1 MLAYAIRRV
10 LQMIPLILGVTFLT
24 FVIINLIPG
33 SPADIVRSD
42 PKIRPEARARIEK
55 SLGLDKPWPERYLTW
70 LADLARGD
78 LGESMHNRVP
88 VKDRIAAVLP
98 NTLLLTV
105 SALAL
110 ALVVAIPL
118 GIYQALHHRSWIDRA
133 LNVVS
138 VSLYSMP
145 TFFLAYLLVIVFALM
160 FKQWGLPSLPVG
172 GMTDTRGGGGFW
184 DRFEH
189 LILPAATLAL
199 IQIGGW
205 SFYIRSQMLETL
217 QQDFVRTAH
226 AKGLRERAV
235 LYAHALRNAILPLVT
250 LVGLS
255 LPELFGG
262 AIIIESI
269 FAWPGI
275 GRLTLEAVDRR
286 DYTLIMGTTLMFA
299 VLTMVGNLLA
309 DVMNAVLD
317 PRIRLD

>member
-88 VKDRIAAVLP
+88 VKDRIGAVLP

-118 GIYQALHHRSWIDRA
+118 GVYAALHHRSWIDRT
-133 LNVVS
+133 LNVLS

-145 TFFLAYLLVIVFALM
+145 TFFLAYVLVIVFALM

-189 LILPAATLAL
+189 LILPATTLAM

-205 SFYIRSQMLETL
+205 SAYIRSQMLETL

-255 LPELFGG
+255 LPDLFGG

-317 PRIRLD
+317 PRIRLE

>member
-55 SLGLDKPWPERYLTW
+55 SLGLDKPWPERYVTW

-88 VKDRIAAVLP
+88 VVDRIGAVLP

-110 ALVVAIPL
+110 ALVIAIPL
-118 GIYQALHHRSWIDRA
+118 GVYAALNHRSWIDRA
-133 LNVVS
+133 LNVFS

-145 TFFLAYLLVIVFALM
+145 TFFLAYVLVIVFALM
-160 FKQWGLPSLPVG
+160 FRQWGLPSLPVG

-184 DRFEH
+184 DRVEH
-189 LILPAATLAL
+189 LILPATTLAL

-205 SFYIRSQMLETL
+205 SAYIRAQMLETL
-217 QQDFVRTAH
+217 RQDYVRTAH
-226 AKGLRERAV
+226 AKGLRERVV

-255 LPELFGG
+255 LPDLFGG

-309 DVMNAVLD
+309 DLMNAVLD

>member
-88 VKDRIAAVLP
+88 VKDRIGAVLP

-184 DRFEH
+184 DHVEH

>member
-55 SLGLDKPWPERYLTW
+55 SLGLDKPWPERYVTW

-88 VKDRIAAVLP
+88 VKDRIGAVLP

-118 GIYQALHHRSWIDRA
+118 GVYAALHHRSWIDRT
-133 LNVVS
+133 LNVLS

-145 TFFLAYLLVIVFALM
+145 TFFLAYVLVIVFALM

-189 LILPAATLAL
+189 LILPATTLAL

-205 SFYIRSQMLETL
+205 SAYIRSQMLETL

-255 LPELFGG
+255 LPDLFGG

>member
-110 ALVVAIPL
+110 ALAVAIPL
-118 GIYQALHHRSWIDRA
+118 GIYQALHHRSWIDRS